1 MKLLNGNFPI
11 KAFNESANYPNM
23 SSANNQFTLKNK
35 NGQANMMRQ
44 NYPTL
49 YRAVF
54 RKNSTGSKV
63 NHISANVMPKSNG
76 FITAE
81 GYPMQ
86 FSLYNDKP

>member
-1 MKLLNGNFPI
+1 
-11 KAFNESANYPNM
+11 
-23 SSANNQFTLKNK
+23 
-35 NGQANMMRQ
+35 MMRQ

-49 YRAVF
+49 YRAAF

-63 NHISANVMPKSNG
+63 NHISANVMPKANG